1 MEIWL
6 AILLLVVGFVLLVKG
21 ADFFVDGA
29 SNIARYLK
37 ISTLIIG
44 LTVVAFGTSL
54 PEAAVSI
61 SSAVQGIDDVS
72 FGNIIGSNIF
82 NLLLTLGLSALIL
95 PVVVNEDIVK
105 RDLPISILAALI
117 LIPMYYILH
126 EYGYNALVRVEG
138 LILLLLFS
146 GFMFL
151 MVKSANKTRNEVIN
165 GSSIIK
171 DSGKPKPNQIEA
183 PTMSKAK
190 SIVMV
195 LVGIAGIVAGG
206 IMVTNGAKEIALFF
220 GMSEWLVGLTIVS
233 IGTSLPELVTS
244 VMAAIK
250 KENDIAVGNVVGSNI
265 FNMLLILGFSS
276 LIAPVKINPTA
287 VFDLVFLVVTS
298 IIVLIFALKERK
310 LGRLEGGL
318 LTLMYIG
325 YLAYIIIRDIPA

>member
-6 AILLLVVGFVLLVKG
+6 AVLLLVVGFVLLVKG

-61 SSAVQGIDDVS
+61 SSSVQGIDDVS
-72 FGNIIGSNIF
+72 FGNIIGSNMF
-82 NLLLTLGLSALIL
+82 NLLLILGLSALIL

-105 RDLPISILAALI
+105 RDLPISIIAALV
-117 LIPMYYILH
+117 LIPMYYLLYEDGFH
-126 EYGYNALVRVEG
+126 ALVRIEG
-138 LILLLLFS
+138 LILLLIFS
-146 GFMFL
+146 VFMFL
-151 MVKSANKTRNEVIN
+151 MFKSANKTRNEVIN
-165 GSSIIK
+165 GSSINRN
-171 DSGKPKPNQIEA
+171 SSNPKPKEIEA
-183 PTMSKAK
+183 PTMSKTK
-190 SIVMV
+190 SVV
-195 LVGIAGIVAGG
+195 LALVGMAGIVAGG
-206 IMVTNGAKEIALFF
+206 IMVTNGAKEIALYF

-244 VMAAIK
+244 VVAAIK
-250 KENDIAVGNVVGSNI
+250 KENDIAIGNVVGSNI
-265 FNMLLILGFSS
+265 FNLLFVLGFSS
-276 LIAPVKINPTA
+276 FIAPVKINPSA
-287 VFDLVFLVVTS
+287 IFDLVFLVVTS
-298 IIVLIFALKERK
+298 IIVLIFVLRK
-310 LGRLEGGL
+310 RQLGRLEGGL